1 MVGFVILRIPFSLK
15 HLLSHNVHNE
25 AVTSGNLLKRKPFNF
40 SGLEVATCNR
50 GGGSFDDV
58 SSFSISAANS
68 ITKGIQDGEGVGV
81 VGFKAEGL
89 GVCSVTLND
98 LKARC
103 SHNQS
108 S

>member
-1 MVGFVILRIPFSLK
+1 MI
-15 HLLSHNVHNE
+15 
-25 AVTSGNLLKRKPFNF
+25 SGNLLKRKPFNF
-40 SGLEVATCNR
+40 SGPEVATCNR
-50 GGGSFDDV
+50 GGGSFDNV
-58 SSFSISAANS
+58 PSFSKAAANS
-68 ITKGIQDGEGVGV
+68 ITKSIQDGEGVGV

-89 GVCSVTLND
+89 GVCSVTLNE